1 MFMHRALAVALVSVL
16 AVPSARAGTPSA
28 DVTGTWQATFSC
40 KAVSF
45 EGEIQKSTTVA
56 TVQNSQV
63 GSRVYGQ
70 FQIGATASSLAGPR
84 GTVGTTGPLCGL
96 IVDIAAKPG
105 RARLNYTAAS
115 GPYAVEIEELPIFP
129 GTVDL
134 SVTVGEANAKGISGK
149 MTGPALFDF
158 IGSVLV
164 GSGLGSCK
172 VKMERVSTDAPS
184 IDPAV
189 LAVCDI
195 VYNAV
200 LP

>member
-1 MFMHRALAVALVSVL
+1 MFKHRAFAVALVSVL
-16 AVPSARAGTPSA
+16 AVPSARAGAPSA

-63 GSRVYGQ
+63 GSKVYGQ
-70 FQIGATASSLAGPR
+70 FVLEAPASSSAGPR
-84 GTVGTTGPLCGL
+84 GTLGTTGPLCGL

-105 RARLNYTAAS
+105 RARLNYTVGS
-115 GPYAVEIEELPIFP
+115 GPYAVEVVELPIFP

-149 MTGPALFDF
+149 MTGTALYDF
-158 IGSVLV
+158 IGTALV
-164 GSGLGSCK
+164 GGGLGSCK

-189 LAVCDI
+189 LDVCDL
-195 VYNAV
+195 VYDAV